1 MHSNISHSP
10 EPIYSVFLLAECSW
24 DGSSRDLCHCAHG
37 GTVDVVTVFSKQLFL
52 PDRPDASVFD
62 SLSHAGPVYLYHLNL
77 CFHSRMEAHRLNGS
91 SDSRMQKA
99 SPLPHSARKSQENL
113 FGVKVQVQGIKG
125 QPYVVLNSSGH
136 ETHKDVSVIT
146 HQAGYNPGMVRRSV
160 DGRWS
165 PSETKISTNSSALH
179 YQKHPE
185 ILRPYDPE
193 NNNLDHITPQNDP
206 RKAGFSAETTR
217 SALVDRPRI
226 PLPVGSPADDLSEV
240 IQSEIPPS
248 GGHVP
253 AQSPSSVETDS
264 IMSVGRLISQFNS
277 NLRRGRGPRNKVDPE
292 ALRRSRSVDN
302 SRTSDSSFSSPS
314 SSRSSS
320 LKGIR
325 GETTAGMY
333 PPGSARARLLS
344 RESPLTSTLEESRP
358 NPMLSKDTVSQQTAK
373 VFHRAETLSVSKP
386 HLDQSL
392 ESEQRDA
399 PVSSPAFG

>member
-1 MHSNISHSP
+1 M
-10 EPIYSVFLLAECSW
+10 
-24 DGSSRDLCHCAHG
+24 
-37 GTVDVVTVFSKQLFL
+37 
-52 PDRPDASVFD
+52 
-62 SLSHAGPVYLYHLNL
+62 
-77 CFHSRMEAHRLNGS
+77 NGS
-91 SDSRMQKA
+91 SDLRMQKGG
-99 SPLPHSARKSQENL
+99 PLQHSARKSQENL

-125 QPYVVLNSSGH
+125 QPYVVLNSPGH
-136 ETHKDVSVIT
+136 ENHKDISVIT
-146 HQAGYNPGMVRRSV
+146 HQAGYNPGMVRRSA

-165 PSETKISTNSSALH
+165 PSETKRVTNSSGLH

-193 NNNLDHITPQNDP
+193 NNNLNHITPQIDP
-206 RKAGFSAETTR
+206 RKTSETSR
-217 SALVDRPRI
+217 SAPVDRPRI
-226 PLPVGSPADDLSEV
+226 PLPAGSPADDLSEG
-240 IQSEIPPS
+240 IQRETPPS

-277 NLRRGRGPRNKVDPE
+277 NLRRGRGPRSKVDPE

-302 SRTSDSSFSSPS
+302 SRTSDSSSSSPS

-325 GETTAGMY
+325 GETTGGIY

-344 RESPLTSTLEESRP
+344 RESPLTSTVEESRS
-358 NPMLSKDTVSQQTAK
+358 NPTLSNASQQPVK
-373 VFHRAETLSVSKP
+373 VPHRAETLSISKP
-386 HLDQSL
+386 HPDQSE

-399 PVSSPAFG
+399 PVSSSASG